1 MKKVLAVC
9 LNPALDREFII
20 DKFELDQ
27 LNIVPNEKNKMTPGG
42 KGVNVAV
49 ILSKYNVPSIVTG
62 FIGGYIGNVLISEL
76 RKIGSLISTSFVNIN
91 DETRE
96 NIVIADR
103 VNHTLTEINSEGPT
117 IDKQSMEV
125 FLKRYE
131 VLVQQVKTVV
141 ISGSLPKGVSNEVYG
156 ELTKVAKKYNKIVF
170 WEARD
175 EIIRESIKVAFP
187 DVLKYDMRRSEK
199 ILGNILNTEKEY
211 IEATKEFIKRGA
223 KLVITSYKTIFDFV
237 GTEDGVW
244 KFMPKMEIDHSYLLG
259 SGDNFVASM
268 VLAQLEGKCCI
279 DMARYGYAAA
289 VAKTSHIGK
298 EPPTRQQIEEYLN
311 LIVSERVE

>member
-1 MKKVLAVC
+1 
-9 LNPALDREFII
+9 
-20 DKFELDQ
+20 
-27 LNIVPNEKNKMTPGG
+27 PGG

-49 ILSKYNVPSIVTG
+49 ILSKYNIPSIVTG
-62 FIGGYIGNVLISEL
+62 FIGGYVGHVLISEL
-76 RKIGSLISTSFVNIN
+76 RKASSLISTSFVNI
-91 DETRE
+91 DGETRE
-96 NIVIADR
+96 NIAIADTF
-103 VNHTLTEINSEGPT
+103 NHTLTEINSEGPSVDSRA
-117 IDKQSMEV
+117 IDA

-141 ISGSLPKGVSNEVYG
+141 ISGSIPSGVSKDIYG
-156 ELTKVAKKYNKIVF
+156 GLTKIAKKYNKIVF

-175 EIIRESIKVAFP
+175 EIIMESIKIAFP

-211 IEATKEFIKRGA
+211 IEITKEFVKRGA
-223 KLVITSYKTIFDFV
+223 SLVITSYKTVFDFV
-237 GTEDGVW
+237 GTVDGVW
-244 KFMPKMEIDHSYLLG
+244 KFSPKVEIDHSYLLG
-259 SGDNFVASM
+259 SGDNFVAGM

-289 VAKTSHIGK
+289 VAKTSYLGK
-298 EPPTRQQIEEYLN
+298 EPPTKQQIDEYFN